1 MNRKKGA
8 YSFFSNLKIIFTEMW
23 RHQKKMTVLLFL
35 RAPALVLLSF
45 LGVYLSKEVVRAVT
59 EGCTPE
65 RLLLT
70 IAGISLA
77 LIVCGACDR
86 YLFTAMYQLSMAN
99 DLHWQTVLLD
109 KTVTMDYE
117 SLENPEGLTS
127 LSKAMANCG
136 SDQSTSRIA
145 SDTIASFLANA
156 GGIVSYAGI
165 LTALSPWI
173 TLTVV
178 ATTAAGFFLLKQLGK
193 WSYAHRSQW
202 AVCDRKLDYL
212 RTNSGDFRRAK
223 DLRLYRMTDW
233 FLDVFAQTLS
243 DRMRWHKKEQAFGLR
258 VDAGMAALSFLREG
272 ITYGSLVFLIF
283 GRGMTADEFVL
294 YFGLIGGFAT
304 WLLGLAHNLE
314 ALNRIHLGVNE
325 IREYLD
331 IPDRQN
337 HRKGIPLPEDT
348 FSIEFRHVCYRYAG
362 SEADTI
368 QDLSFRVKKGE
379 KIAVVGRN
387 GAGKTTLIK
396 LLCGLYTPTG
406 GVILIDGKPASSYNI
421 TDYYSLF
428 SVVFQEIHLL
438 PVSIA
443 RNVSGQTEEK
453 ADEVRVIEALRLAG
467 LWEKIS
473 ALPHGIHTR
482 LVKSV
487 HEDAVE
493 LSGGETQ
500 KLALARALCKGGK
513 ALILDEPTAALDP
526 IAESRIYEEYGRM
539 AQNHTSIF
547 ISHRL
552 ASTRFCDRIFFLD
565 HGQITETGTHDEL
578 MQQGGQYAAMFE
590 MQSRYYREED
600 SCDDCEG

>member
-233 FLDVFAQTLS
+233 FLDVFAQTLAE
-243 DRMRWHKKEQAFGLR
+243 RMRWHKKEQAFGLR

-272 ITYGSLVFLIF
+272 ITYGALVFLIF
-283 GRGMTADEFVL
+283 GQGMTADEFVL
-294 YFGLIGGFAT
+294 YFGLVGGFAT
-304 WLLGLAHNLE
+304 WLLGIAENLE
-314 ALNRIHLGVNE
+314 SLNRMHLGLCE
-325 IREYLD
+325 IRKFLD

-337 HRKGIPLPEDT
+337 HGKGISLPHDT
-348 FSIEFRHVCYRYAG
+348 FSIEFQNVCYRYAG
-362 SEADTI
+362 SESDTI
-368 QDLSFRVKKGE
+368 RNLSFRVEKGE
-379 KIAVVGRN
+379 KIAIVGLN
-387 GAGKTTLIK
+387 GAGKTTLVK
-396 LLCGLYTPTG
+396 LLCGLYVPTG
-406 GVILIDGKPASSYNI
+406 GMVFIDGKPISDYSI
-421 TDYYSLF
+421 TEYYSLF
-428 SVVFQEIHLL
+428 SVVFQEISLL

-443 RNVSGQTEEK
+443 RNIAADGQEP
-453 ADEVRVIEALRLAG
+453 DEARVTEALRLAG
-467 LWEKIS
+467 LWDKVS
-473 ALPHGIHTR
+473 SLPNGIHSR
-482 LVKSV
+482 LVRSV
-487 HEDAVE
+487 YPDAMDF
-493 LSGGETQ
+493 SGGEIQ
-500 KLALARALCKGGK
+500 KLALARALYKDGK

-526 IAESRIYEEYGRM
+526 IAESRIYEEYHRM
-539 AQNHTSIF
+539 AKERTSVF

-552 ASTRFCDRIFFLD
+552 ASTRFCDRIFFLE
-565 HGQITETGTHDEL
+565 HGQIVETGTHEQL
-578 MQQGGQYAAMFE
+578 LAQGGRYAEMFAL
-590 MQSRYYREED
+590 QSRYYREEVD
-600 SCDDCEG
+600 GNDREG

>member
-1 MNRKKGA
+1 MKRKKGT
-8 YSFFSNLKIIFTEMW
+8 YPFFSNLKMLLAELWT
-23 RHQKKMTVLLFL
+23 HQKRMTVFLFL
-35 RAPALVLLSF
+35 RAPVLVLLSF

-59 EGCTPE
+59 EHGTPE

-77 LIVCGACDR
+77 LILCGICDR

-117 SLENPEGLTS
+117 NQENPEGLTR

-136 SDQSTSRIA
+136 SDQSTARIA

-156 GGIVSYAGI
+156 GGIVSYAGV

-178 ATTAAGFFLLKQLGK
+178 AATTAGFFLLKQLGR
-193 WSYAHRSQW
+193 WSYAHRSRW
-202 AVCDRKLDYL
+202 AVCDRKLEYL
-212 RTNSGDFRRAK
+212 RSNSGDFRRAK

-233 FLDVFAQTLS
+233 FLDVFAQTLAE
-243 DRMRWHKKEQAFGLR
+243 RMRWHKKEQAFGLR

-272 ITYGSLVFLIF
+272 ITYGALVFLIV
-283 GRGMTADEFVL
+283 GQGMTADEFVL

-314 ALNRIHLGVNE
+314 ALNRIHLGMSE
-325 IREYLD
+325 MREYLD

-337 HRKGIPLPEDT
+337 HGKGIPLPEGT
-348 FSIEFRHVCYRYAG
+348 FSIEFRNVSYRYAG
-362 SEADTI
+362 NETDTI
-368 QDLSFRVKKGE
+368 RNLSFRVEKGE

-406 GVILIDGKPASSYNI
+406 GVILIDGKPASDYNI
-421 TDYYSLF
+421 TEYYSLF
-428 SVVFQEIHLL
+428 SVVFQEIHVL

-443 RNVSGQTEEK
+443 RNVSGQTEEA
-453 ADEVRVIEALRLAG
+453 ADEARVVEALRLAG
-467 LWEKIS
+467 LWEKVS
-473 ALPHGIHTR
+473 ALPQGIRTR

-487 HEDAVE
+487 HEDAAE

-500 KLALARALCKGGK
+500 KLALARALYKGGK

-539 AQNHTSIF
+539 SQNHTSVF

-552 ASTRFCDRIFFLD
+552 ASTRFCDLIFFFD
-565 HGQITETGTHDEL
+565 HGQIAETGTHEEL
-578 MQQGGQYAAMFE
+578 MRQGGQYAEMFE
-590 MQSRYYREED
+590 MQSRYYREEET
-600 SCDDCEG
+600 SDDREG

>member
-1 MNRKKGA
+1 MKRKKGT
-8 YSFFSNLKIIFTEMW
+8 YPFFSNLKMLLAELWT
-23 RHQKKMTVLLFL
+23 HQKRMTVFLFL
-35 RAPALVLLSF
+35 RAPVLVLLSF

-59 EGCTPE
+59 EHGTLE

-77 LIVCGACDR
+77 LILCGICDR

-117 SLENPEGLTS
+117 NQENPEGLTR

-136 SDQSTSRIA
+136 SDQSTARIA

-156 GGIVSYAGI
+156 GGIVSYAGV

-178 ATTAAGFFLLKQLGK
+178 AATTAGFFLLKQLGR

-202 AVCDRKLDYL
+202 AVCDRKLEYL
-212 RTNSGDFRRAK
+212 RSNSGDFRRAK

-233 FLDVFAQTLS
+233 FLDVFAQTLAE
-243 DRMRWHKKEQAFGLR
+243 RMRWHKKEQAFGLR

-272 ITYGSLVFLIF
+272 ITYGALVFLIV
-283 GRGMTADEFVL
+283 GQGMTADEFVL

-314 ALNRIHLGVNE
+314 ALNRIHLGMSE
-325 IREYLD
+325 MREYLD

-337 HRKGIPLPEDT
+337 HGKGIPLPEGT
-348 FSIEFRHVCYRYAG
+348 FSIEFRNVSYRYAG
-362 SEADTI
+362 NETDTI
-368 QDLSFRVKKGE
+368 RNLSFRVEKGE

-406 GVILIDGKPASSYNI
+406 GIILIDGKPASDYNI
-421 TDYYSLF
+421 TEYYSLF
-428 SVVFQEIHLL
+428 SVVFQEIHVL
-438 PVSIA
+438 PVSIS
-443 RNVSGQTEEK
+443 RNVSGQTEEA
-453 ADEVRVIEALRLAG
+453 ADEARVVEALRLAG
-467 LWEKIS
+467 LWEKVS
-473 ALPHGIHTR
+473 ALPQGIHTR

-487 HEDAVE
+487 HEDAAE

-500 KLALARALCKGGK
+500 KLALARALYKGGK

-526 IAESRIYEEYGRM
+526 IAEYEVYSHFNEIVEDKTAVY
-539 AQNHTSIF
+539 

-552 ASTRFCDRIFFLD
+552 SSCRFCGDIAVFDGGEIVQRGS
-565 HGQITETGTHDEL
+565 HETLLTQE
-578 MQQGGQYAAMFE
+578 GGVYHALWHAQAQYYAKETAAP
-590 MQSRYYREED
+590 D
-600 SCDDCEG
+600 

>member
-1 MNRKKGA
+1 MKRKKGT
-8 YSFFSNLKIIFTEMW
+8 YPFFSNLKMLLAELWT
-23 RHQKKMTVLLFL
+23 HQKRMTVFLFL
-35 RAPALVLLSF
+35 RAPVLVLLSF

-59 EGCTPE
+59 EHGTPE

-77 LIVCGACDR
+77 LILCGICDR

-117 SLENPEGLTS
+117 NQENPEGLTR

-136 SDQSTSRIA
+136 SDQSTARIA

-156 GGIVSYAGI
+156 GGIVSYAGV

-178 ATTAAGFFLLKQLGK
+178 AATTAGFFLLKQLGR

-202 AVCDRKLDYL
+202 AVCDRKLEYL

-233 FLDVFAQTLS
+233 FLDVFAQTLAE
-243 DRMRWHKKEQAFGLR
+243 RMRWHKKEQAFGLR

-272 ITYGSLVFLIF
+272 ITYGALVFLIV
-283 GRGMTADEFVL
+283 GQGMTADEFVL

-314 ALNRIHLGVNE
+314 ALNRIHLGMSE
-325 IREYLD
+325 MREYLD

-337 HRKGIPLPEDT
+337 HGKGIPLPEGT
-348 FSIEFRHVCYRYAG
+348 FSIEFRNVSYRYAG
-362 SEADTI
+362 NETDTI
-368 QDLSFRVKKGE
+368 RNLSFRVEKGE

-406 GVILIDGKPASSYNI
+406 GVILIDGKPASDYNI
-421 TDYYSLF
+421 TEYYSLF
-428 SVVFQEIHLL
+428 SVVFQEIHVL

-443 RNVSGQTEEK
+443 RNVSGQTEEA
-453 ADEVRVIEALRLAG
+453 ADEARVVEALRLAG
-467 LWEKIS
+467 LWEKVS
-473 ALPHGIHTR
+473 ALPQGIRTR

-487 HEDAVE
+487 HEDAAE
-493 LSGGETQ
+493 LSGGEMQ
-500 KLALARALCKGGK
+500 KLALARALYKGGK

-539 AQNHTSIF
+539 SQNHTSVF

-552 ASTRFCDRIFFLD
+552 ASTRFCDRIFFFD
-565 HGQITETGTHDEL
+565 HGQIAETGTHEEL
-578 MQQGGQYAAMFE
+578 MRQGGQYAEMFE
-590 MQSRYYREED
+590 MQSRYYREEET
-600 SCDDCEG
+600 SDDREG